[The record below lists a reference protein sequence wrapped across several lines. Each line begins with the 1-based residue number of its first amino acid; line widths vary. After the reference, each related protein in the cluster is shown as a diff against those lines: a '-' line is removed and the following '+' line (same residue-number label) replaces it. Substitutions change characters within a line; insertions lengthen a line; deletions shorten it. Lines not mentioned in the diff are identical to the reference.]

1 MKNFLL
7 HNYGERDLVVA
18 HGEGSW
24 VWDDKGN
31 RYLDCVAGVA
41 VNAFGHGF
49 EPVLA
54 AIREQ
59 LACYL
64 HASNLYLL
72 PTQMELGAALCQA
85 LKMDKVFFCN
95 SGTEANEGALKF
107 ARRFWLDK
115 QEKAGGAKSG
125 DAPHASRFEILSFT
139 NSFHGRTYGS
149 MAATGQ
155 EKIRKGFGPLPEG
168 FKVLPIND
176 AEALRAAIGP
186 KTAAILFEPILAEGG
201 IISLQE
207 KFVKVLQE
215 AQDQGILL
223 IADEIQTGLG
233 RTGTLLAS
241 WNLGSAHDGKEGK
254 EGREGNLAL
263 SPDIITLAKPL
274 GGGLPLGAV
283 LMKEKIAEAIH
294 VGDHGSTFGG
304 NPVACAAGLAILK
317 ALTAEGFLADMQ
329 MRMEIL
335 HRGLIGLVEK
345 KSQMGIVCGAVL
357 GKGFLTGFKYGGD
370 LAGLLAACRKEGLL
384 VHRAGADVLRL
395 LPPLNI
401 SREEIA
407 EIIDRL
413 DRAMIK

>member
-7 HNYGERDLVVA
+7 HNYGERDLVIA
-18 HGEGSW
+18 RGEGSW

-49 EPVLA
+49 APVLT

-59 LACYL
+59 LAGYL

-72 PTQMELGAALCQA
+72 PAQMELGEALCAA

-95 SGTEANEGALKF
+95 SGTEANEGAIKF
-107 ARRFWLDK
+107 ARRFWMHGL
-115 QEKAGGAKSG
+115 QES
-125 DAPHASRFEILSFT
+125 DSSRFEILTFT

-168 FKVLPIND
+168 FKVLPVND
-176 AEALRAAIGP
+176 AEALRAALSP

-201 IISLQE
+201 IISLDD
-207 KFVKVLQE
+207 KFIKVLQE

-233 RTGTLLAS
+233 RTGTLLGS
-241 WNLGSAHDGKEGK
+241 WNFGQGKDNK
-254 EGREGNLAL
+254 LVLN
-263 SPDIITLAKPL
+263 PDIITLAKPL

-317 ALTAEGFLADMQ
+317 ALTADGFLADMQ
-329 MRMEIL
+329 KRMEVL
-335 HRGLIGLVEK
+335 HQGLVALVEK
-345 KSQMGIVCGAVL
+345 KSKMGIVCGPVL

-370 LAGLLAACRKEGLL
+370 LAALLAACRKQGLL

-401 SREEIA
+401 SLEEIA
-407 EIIDRL
+407 EVIDRL